1 MIQTSGLL
9 LNSYFM
15 SWPKEYLLFSVNLPV
30 ALSGG
35 HISFSMGIASF
46 ITDISTPEQR
56 TFRLA
61 SIYFLESLGGPLGTQ
76 LGAYLWSVGGY
87 LCVFGTSL
95 VGKAIT
101 LLLLVIRLEMFRW
114 KPGKVE
120 EEKEHRPKKRHVLS
134 PGHIKVSLLDQF
146 LCVH

>member
-1 MIQTSGLL
+1 M

-30 ALSGG
+30 AMSGG

-46 ITDISTPEQR
+46 IADISSPEQR

-61 SIYFLESLGGPLGTQ
+61 SIYFIESLGGPLGLK
-76 LGAYLWSVGGY
+76 LGAYLWGKGGY

-101 LLLLVIRLEMFRW
+101 LILLAIRLEMFKW
-114 KPGKVE
+114 KPNKIE
-120 EEKEHRPKKRHVLS
+120 ESEEKRPKKRHVLS
-134 PGHIKVSLLDQF
+134 PGHIKVKKSS
-146 LCVH
+146 

>member
-1 MIQTSGLL
+1 
-9 LNSYFM
+9 M

-35 HISFSMGIASF
+35 YITFSMGIASF

-61 SIYFLESLGGPLGTQ
+61 SVYFVESLGGPLGTKI
-76 LGAYLWSVGGY
+76 GAYLWEAGGY

-95 VGKAIT
+95 VGKGLT
-101 LLLLVIRLEMFRW
+101 LLILLIRLEMFKW
-114 KPGKVE
+114 KPGEVG
-120 EEKEHRPKKRHVLS
+120 EEKERPTKRRNALS
-134 PGHIKVSLLDQF
+134 PGHIKVGQLLSENHHKD
-146 LCVH
+146 